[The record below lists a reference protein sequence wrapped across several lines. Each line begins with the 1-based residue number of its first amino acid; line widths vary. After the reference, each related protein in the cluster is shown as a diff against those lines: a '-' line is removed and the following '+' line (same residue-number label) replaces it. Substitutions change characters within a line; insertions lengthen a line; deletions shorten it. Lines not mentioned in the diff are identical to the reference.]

1 MKKYIKPEMDIVN
14 VNVEQ
19 PMLTG
24 NEGGVKNDNNVG
36 NKYNSTDV
44 TYSRDFDDWD
54 E

>member
-1 MKKYIKPEMDIVN
+1 MKKYIKPELDIVN

-19 PMLTG
+19 PMLTATG
-24 NEGGVKNDNNVG
+24 GGVNDGDNVG
-36 NKYNSTDV
+36 NSYNSQDV